1 MIRHVYLIVLTFILS
16 ACTSPSGYLP
26 DLTFKHLPPI
36 TLKVSEVQITSGMR
50 NSTQSPNVGHRFP
63 ISPEQAVKRWA
74 LDRLQVTGAG
84 GIARFTI
91 LQAEAT
97 EKKLTKDENLTGL
110 FKQQASEQYD
120 ASVKARLEIID
131 SRGVKRSQVTA
142 IATWRQNIREDA
154 SLADRRRIWLE
165 LVEKLI
171 TRFNSEMER
180 SIRRFMTDY
189 ML

>member
-1 MIRHVYLIVLTFILS
+1 MMRPITVIFLILILP
-16 ACTSPSGYLP
+16 ACTSTSGHLP
-26 DLTFKHLPPI
+26 DLTFKHLAPI
-36 TLKVSEVQITSGMR
+36 TLRVSEVQITSVVR

-63 ISPEQAVKRWA
+63 MSPEQALKRWA
-74 LDRLQVTGAG
+74 QDRLQVTGAR

-91 LQAEAT
+91 LHAEAT
-97 EKKLTKDENLTGL
+97 EKKLTKDETLTGL

-120 ASVKARLEIID
+120 STVKARLEIID
-131 SRGVKRSQVTA
+131 SRGIKRAQVTA
-142 IATWRQNIREDA
+142 GATWRQNIREDT

-180 SIRRFMTDY
+180 SIQRFMTEY